1 MLGAKIHSVGARKC
15 PNTGRA
21 RMIVA
26 AMFAFS
32 CAASFT
38 APPAFGCAFHALQEP
53 QIDGMYP
60 GSLSVAVALRRTADR
75 GVIDA
80 TPLEVPRTDAG
91 VAIDSVHGL
100 KVFRKVLAADAG
112 INNSAAPEALR
123 AVAALYL
130 RSVRSLQALRKVLAA
145 SSYAAELPAR
155 FSLGYVESRLWARYA
170 RTDSEIRVDIHTNG
184 PAAGEAVMLT
194 GEPAMAEILAGR
206 ISIDRALA
214 DGLVLIDGSESD
226 RRAIHQALIVSSM
239 GSIVGSR

>member
-21 RMIVA
+21 NIVVA
-26 AMFAFS
+26 AMLAFS

-38 APPAFGCAFHALQEP
+38 APPAFGCAFHSIPEAQL
-53 QIDGMYP
+53 GAMYP
-60 GSLSVAVALRRTADR
+60 GSLSVAVALRNAADS

-80 TPLEVPRTDAG
+80 TALEVPRTDAG
-91 VAIDSVHGL
+91 LSV
-100 KVFRKVLAADAG
+100 DA
-112 INNSAAPEALR
+112 
-123 AVAALYL
+123 
-130 RSVRSLQALRKVLAA
+130 VRSLQALRKVLAA

-214 DGLVLIDGSESD
+214 DGLVLINGSESD
-226 RRAIHQALIVSSM
+226 RRVIHQALIVSSM